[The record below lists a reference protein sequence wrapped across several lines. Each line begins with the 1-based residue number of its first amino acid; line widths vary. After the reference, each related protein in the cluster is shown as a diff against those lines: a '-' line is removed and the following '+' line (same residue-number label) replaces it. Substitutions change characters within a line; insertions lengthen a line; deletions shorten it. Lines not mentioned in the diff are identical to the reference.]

1 MLSYIPFLRQ
11 NPNFTRLWFAQII
24 SLFGDWFNIIAL
36 SALVAQYTNKSGLAV
51 SGLLLARVLPPFLVS
66 PFAGVLVD
74 RFDRK
79 RLLIISDLL
88 RTAIG
93 ISLFFSTSADRLWII
108 YVATIFQFVF
118 SAIFEPARSAFLP
131 ALLPKDQLIKANTLS
146 NITWSVM
153 LAIGAMIGGII
164 TAVFGTTTALIV
176 DAASFGVSAL
186 ILMTIHVN
194 ANLVQPTHSD
204 SAPIAKTGFRDG
216 LAYAR
221 KHPQIAIV
229 LLVKFGLSVGNV
241 DTLMIAYGTALF
253 VVGENGTGSLGL
265 FYAAFGLGA
274 LLGPAL
280 LNHYNNGQVMTMR
293 RLMIVGFVWV
303 TLGWILLGLAPS
315 LWFAALALIV
325 RAMGGSA
332 TWTYSSTVIQMS
344 TDHSYLGR
352 MFSLD
357 WAAYYF
363 AVTVSTLIT
372 GRVLDA
378 IGSIHAPQVALVTGV
393 LSLIPL
399 AGWVFAV
406 RWVERYQTRLAA
418 VSE

>member
-1 MLSYIPFLRQ
+1 
-11 NPNFTRLWFAQII
+11 
-24 SLFGDWFNIIAL
+24 
-36 SALVAQYTNKSGLAV
+36 
-51 SGLLLARVLPPFLVS
+51 
-66 PFAGVLVD
+66 
-74 RFDRK
+74 
-79 RLLIISDLL
+79 
-88 RTAIG
+88 
-93 ISLFFSTSADRLWII
+93 
-108 YVATIFQFVF
+108 
-118 SAIFEPARSAFLP
+118 
-131 ALLPKDQLIKANTLS
+131 
-146 NITWSVM
+146 
-153 LAIGAMIGGII
+153 
-164 TAVFGTTTALIV
+164 
-176 DAASFGVSAL
+176 
-186 ILMTIHVN
+186 LMSIHVQQQ
-194 ANLVQPTHSD
+194 AQPSTEPSA
-204 SAPIAKTGFRDG
+204 APIIKTGFKDG

-221 KHPQIAIV
+221 RHPQIAIV

-253 VVGENGTGSLGL
+253 VMGENGTGSLGL
-265 FYAAFGLGA
+265 LYAAFGLGA

-280 LNHYNNGQVMTMR
+280 LNRYNDGRIMTMR
-293 RLMIVGFVWV
+293 RLMLIGFVWV

-357 WAAYYF
+357 WAAYYL

-378 IGSIHAPQVALVTGV
+378 VGTIHAPQVALVTGI

-399 AGWVFAV
+399 IGWGLAV
-406 RWVERYQTRLAA
+406 RWVERYSTQLTL
-418 VSE
+418 VSK

>member
-1 MLSYIPFLRQ
+1 LRSYIPFLRQ
-11 NPNFTRLWFAQII
+11 NPDFTRVWFAQII

-36 SALVAQYTNKSGLAV
+36 SALVSQYTNKSGLAV

-79 RLLIISDLL
+79 RLLIMSDLL

-93 ISLFFSTSADRLWII
+93 LSLLFATSSDRLWII
-108 YVATIFQFVF
+108 YLATIFQFVF
-118 SAIFEPARSAFLP
+118 SAIFEPARSALLP
-131 ALLPKDQLIKANTLS
+131 ALLPRDQLIKANTLS
-146 NITWSVM
+146 NVTWSVM

-164 TAVFGTTTALIV
+164 TAIFGTTTALIV

-186 ILMTIHVN
+186 ILMTVHVN
-194 ANLVQPTHSD
+194 KNLVQPTHPD
-204 SAPIAKTGFRDG
+204 AAPIAKTGFRDG

-253 VVGENGTGSLGL
+253 VMGENGTGSLGL

-280 LNHYNNGQVMTMR
+280 LNRYNNGQVMTMR

-303 TLGWILLGLAPS
+303 TIGWILLGLAPS

-399 AGWVFAV
+399 VGWVFAV
-406 RWVERYQTRLAA
+406 RWVERYQTRLAV

>member
-1 MLSYIPFLRQ
+1 MRSYIPFLRQ
-11 NPNFTRLWFAQII
+11 NPDFTRVWFAQII

-36 SALVAQYTNKSGLAV
+36 SALVSQYTNKSGLAV

-88 RTAIG
+88 RTVIG
-93 ISLFFSTSADRLWII
+93 LSLFFATSADRLWII
-108 YVATIFQFVF
+108 YVATISQFVF
-118 SAIFEPARSAFLP
+118 SAIFEPARSALLP
-131 ALLPKDQLIKANTLS
+131 ALLPRDQLIKANTLS
-146 NITWSVM
+146 NVTWSVM
-153 LAIGAMIGGII
+153 LAIGAMIGGVI
-164 TAVFGTTTALIV
+164 TALFGTTTALIV
-176 DAASFGVSAL
+176 DATSFGVSAL
-186 ILMTIHVN
+186 ILMTVHVN
-194 ANLVQPTHSD
+194 PNVVQPTHSAA
-204 SAPIAKTGFRDG
+204 APVTKTGFRDG

-221 KHPQIAIV
+221 RHPQIAVV

-280 LNHYNNGQVMTMR
+280 LNRYNNGQVMTMR

-303 TLGWILLGLAPS
+303 TIGWILLGLAPS

-378 IGSIHAPQVALVTGV
+378 VGNIHAPQVALATGV

-399 AGWVFAV
+399 VGWVFAV
-406 RWVERYQTRLAA
+406 RWVERYQTRLA
-418 VSE
+418 VVIE